1 MVLVLLP
8 EPWLSLR
15 DGKAPL
21 QHSDRRAVVDT
32 QPFVSD
38 AEDSSRQARS
48 TVAWQPRVSRG
59 DHLGAEIWRTLEGP
73 PAAISEWSDLLAPPA
88 RMGGEGNLARS
99 VGGAARSPRRAWPA
113 RPERDVCGR
122 DLPSREKRGE
132 GIGLTKRGKG
142 TKAEFLVSREG
153 IPLAAVSAPASVGET
168 KLIEPVL
175 EQLINTGCPTLWPE
189 IIIADKAYDSDPLR
203 AVTASVGIQ
212 LLAPHRRNRR
222 PESCTND
229 GRRMRRYRNR
239 WRVERTFAHA
249 GNYRRFTTR
258 YERLLVTANAVVN
271 AVCML
276 LTLSYL

>member
-1 MVLVLLP
+1 M
-8 EPWLSLR
+8 
-15 DGKAPL
+15 
-21 QHSDRRAVVDT
+21 
-32 QPFVSD
+32 
-38 AEDSSRQARS
+38 
-48 TVAWQPRVSRG
+48 
-59 DHLGAEIWRTLEGP
+59 EGP
-73 PAAISEWSDLLAPPA
+73 PAPVSEWRDMLASPPRLGEAGDLARGVGGSARSSRRARSTPPA
-88 RMGGEGNLARS
+88 GD
-99 VGGAARSPRRAWPA
+99 VRR
-113 RPERDVCGR
+113 R

-168 KLIEPVL
+168 KLVEPVL
-175 EQLINTGCPTLWPE
+175 EQLNNTGCATLWPE

-203 AVTASVGIQ
+203 AVAASVGID

-222 PESCTND
+222 PDSCSND

-276 LTLSYL
+276 LTLAHL